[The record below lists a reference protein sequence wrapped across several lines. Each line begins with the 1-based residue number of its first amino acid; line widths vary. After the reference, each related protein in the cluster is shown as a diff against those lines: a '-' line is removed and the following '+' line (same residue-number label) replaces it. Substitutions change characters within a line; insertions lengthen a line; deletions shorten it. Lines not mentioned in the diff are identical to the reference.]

1 MRVDVGFTL
10 PDVGFSFLGCGIHT
24 AWEREARSLAWR
36 RWSPGSEQGTPP
48 CRHAPAVSYPCGV
61 RGAEAGAGGRG
72 AHTQADWRQPQPSS
86 APGAAERG
94 VNPCWPRPPPPAS
107 LHWSSAISEFP
118 RGQRFLPLAEK
129 SAENESPVVWLQR
142 SAEPGTEENSFL
154 SPHPSP
160 SLPSLFFLSLLF
172 RIFIFCF

>member
-1 MRVDVGFTL
+1 MWGSPCLTWGSPFLGVGFTL
-10 PDVGFSFLGCGIHT
+10 PGRGRRG
-24 AWEREARSLAWR
+24 AWHGGGGALAVSRERL
-36 RWSPGSEQGTPP
+36 
-48 CRHAPAVSYPCGV
+48 HAPAVTYPCGV